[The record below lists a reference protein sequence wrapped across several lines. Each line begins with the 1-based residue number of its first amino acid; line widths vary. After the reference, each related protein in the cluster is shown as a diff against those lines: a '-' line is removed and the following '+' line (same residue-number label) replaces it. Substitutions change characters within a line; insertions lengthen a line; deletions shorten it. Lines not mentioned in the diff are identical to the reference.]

1 MLGGIGVWVIGAA
14 VFLFTGH
21 TGVFSLGYVDLSLA
35 LDGKLLWH
43 FAVLLL
49 VAKLVA
55 TAWCYGLG
63 GCGGIFAPTLFF
75 GTMVGASVGGL
86 VNHFYPLA
94 AADQVALAVVGMC
107 ACLGAV
113 VRAPVTG
120 ILIVFEMTHEFALVP
135 VLMLGALVSQVV
147 SRRLTAENFYEAVLA
162 QDGQH
167 VERLVPPRTLR
178 TWMELPVAR
187 IANFSPIVVRD
198 LSATGLSELLT
209 AQAHDR
215 FPVVTDDRLAGVLER
230 REAEAALAAQRAP
243 VLRPAVSC
251 LADTSLREVADLLVN
266 APSGL
271 LVLQDKSGV
280 GGRVIGV
287 VTLHDILRAQKM
299 FAQDQ

>member
-1 MLGGIGVWVIGAA
+1 
-14 VFLFTGH
+14 
-21 TGVFSLGYVDLSLA
+21 
-35 LDGKLLWH
+35 
-43 FAVLLL
+43 
-49 VAKLVA
+49 
-55 TAWCYGLG
+55 
-63 GCGGIFAPTLFF
+63 
-75 GTMVGASVGGL
+75 
-86 VNHFYPLA
+86 
-94 AADQVALAVVGMC
+94 
-107 ACLGAV
+107 
-113 VRAPVTG
+113 
-120 ILIVFEMTHEFALVP
+120 
-135 VLMLGALVSQVV
+135 
-147 SRRLTAENFYEAVLA
+147 
-162 QDGQH
+162 
-167 VERLVPPRTLR
+167 
-178 TWMELPVAR
+178 MELPVAR